1 MNYSLKM
8 SFHMDNNTENIPEFI
23 DDEGV
28 YADGFAFWNDVKKY
42 FNKIINIYFIMF
54 LQEYS

>member
-1 MNYSLKM
+1 
-8 SFHMDNNTENIPEFI
+8 MDNNTENIPEFI

-42 FNKIINIYFIMF
+42 FNKIINLYFIMF